1 MASFRRDNSR
11 SPRPEGSGPY
21 RERGTS
27 GRQPREGPDGG
38 TGQPPPRPRT
48 FGPWFIAF
56 LVLILFFNVI
66 LTASLQKST
75 PGPVRIP
82 YSPTFLTQVNAGNVS
97 SISSKGT
104 SVQGDFRS
112 AVRYPNG
119 SAAPATEFTTEIPE
133 FANNTALLSL
143 LESKGVVI
151 NASAPSGG
159 SSTLATLLL
168 AFGPTILLVALF
180 VWLMRR
186 AGRMGGGVTAFGR
199 SRAQRVEPAD
209 QHITFEDVAGI
220 DEAKVELTEIVDFLR
235 DPGKYRRLGGR
246 IPRGVLLTGPPG
258 TGKTLLARALAGE
271 AQVPFFSISASEF
284 VEMFVGVGASRV
296 RDLFQQAKE
305 AAPAIIFIDE
315 LDAIGRSRAGA
326 IGGFGG
332 GHDEREQTLNQIL
345 TEMDGFDPSVGVIVI
360 SATNRPEVLD
370 PALLRPG
377 RFDRRVA
384 VQPPDTVGR
393 RKILVVHTRSVP
405 LASDV
410 DLDRLAATTPGMVG
424 ADLANVVNEAALTA
438 ARRGHD
444 AVTMA
449 DLHDALEK
457 LVLGSER
464 RILLSPEE
472 RKRTAYH
479 EAGHAIVGMLTPGA
493 DPVRK
498 VSIIPRGI
506 ALGVTLSAPEADRF
520 SYDRP
525 YLLGK
530 IKVALGGRVA
540 EEIVYGE
547 ITTGAQN
554 DIKQATELARSMV
567 GLWGMSDVIGPVTV
581 ITEEGRMPIPGA
593 SDISPKT
600 QQLVDEEVRH
610 LIEEQHEQVTQLMS
624 ANREKLDALAAALL
638 EHETLEQDEVYAAA
652 GMVAAGEPQLTGS
665 APRRWALDGSGRP
678 APGRRCEDSSTG
690 SRYRFPRSFSNS
702 TAAAGI
708 TRTGRSAR

>member
-1 MASFRRDNSR
+1 M
-11 SPRPEGSGPY
+11 
-21 RERGTS
+21 
-27 GRQPREGPDGG
+27 
-38 TGQPPPRPRT
+38 
-48 FGPWFIAF
+48 
-56 LVLILFFNVI
+56 L
-66 LTASLQKST
+66 ST
-75 PGPVRIP
+75 VHAHAARVRIP
-82 YSPTFLTQVNAGNVS
+82 YSPTFLAQVKAGNVTA
-97 SISSKGT
+97 ISSKGA
-104 SVQGDFRS
+104 SVDGTFRV
-112 AVRYPNG
+112 AIRYP
-119 SAAPATEFTTEIPE
+119 SASAPAATQFVTEIPE
-133 FANNTALLSL
+133 FANNNALLAQL
-143 LESKGVVI
+143 QAKGVVI
-151 NASAPSGG
+151 NATAPSSGTSVFVTVLLSFG
-159 SSTLATLLL
+159 PALLL
-168 AFGPTILLVALF
+168 VGLF
-180 VWLMRR
+180 VWIMRR
-186 AGRMGGGVTAFGR
+186 AAGGLGGGLGGFGR
-199 SRAQRVEPAD
+199 SRAQRVEPSE
-209 QHITFEDVAGI
+209 QRVTFADVAGI
-220 DEAKVELTEIVDFLR
+220 DEAKQELSEIVDFLR
-235 DPGKYRRLGGR
+235 DPDKYRRLGGR

-296 RDLFQQAKE
+296 RDLFQQAKQ

-384 VQPPDTVGR
+384 VQPPDTLGR
-393 RKILVVHTRSVP
+393 RKILEVHTRSVP

-410 DLDRLAATTPGMVG
+410 DLGRLAATTPGMVG

-438 ARRGHD
+438 ARHGHD
-444 AVTMA
+444 AVAMG

-457 LVLGSER
+457 LVLGTER
-464 RILLSPEE
+464 RILLSEQE
-472 RKRTAYH
+472 RRRSAYH
-479 EAGHAIVGMLTPGA
+479 EAGHAIIGMLTPAA

-520 SYDRP
+520 SYDRS

-530 IKVALGGRVA
+530 LKVALGGRVA
-540 EEIVYGE
+540 EELVFDE

-554 DIKQATELARSMV
+554 DIKQATELARNMV

-581 ITEEGRMPIPGA
+581 ITDNGAPPWPGA
-593 SDISPKT
+593 SDISPVT

-610 LIEEQHEQVTQLMS
+610 LIEHAHEHVTQLMS
-624 ANREKLDALAAALL
+624 TNRDKLDALAQALL
-638 EHETLEQDEVYAAA
+638 EHETLDQDEAYAAA
-652 GMVAAGEPQLTGS
+652 GIEPAGELTTLL
-665 APRRWALDGSGRP
+665 A
-678 APGRRCEDSSTG
+678 
-690 SRYRFPRSFSNS
+690 
-702 TAAAGI
+702 
-708 TRTGRSAR
+708 

>member
-1 MASFRRDNSR
+1 MPGFDSGESRD
-11 SPRPEGSGPY
+11 SPPEGRDPRGERHPSGWRVRP
-21 RERGTS
+21 
-27 GRQPREGPDGG
+27 GPDGRG
-38 TGQPPPRPRT
+38 APPPAPKPRG
-48 FGPWFIAF
+48 FGPGLLIFFVMLF
-56 LVLILFFNVI
+56 LINIVF
-66 LTASLQKST
+66 ASNLQT
-75 PGPVRIP
+75 QPTRVRIP
-82 YSPTFLTQVNAGNVS
+82 YSPTFLNQVNAGNVS

-104 SVQGDFRS
+104 TVQGEFRS
-112 AVRYPNG
+112 AVRYPD
-119 SAAPATEFTTEIPE
+119 STAAPATRFVTELPEFTD
-133 FANNTALLSL
+133 NKALLAL
-143 LESKGVVI
+143 LQSKGVVI
-151 NASAPSGG
+151 NATSPS
-159 SSTLATLLL
+159 TATPL
-168 AFGPTILLVALF
+168 FWTILLSFGPALLIVLLF
-180 VWLMRR
+180 VWVMRR
-186 AGRMGGGVTAFGR
+186 AAGGMGGGVSAFGR
-199 SRAQRVEPAD
+199 SRAQRVEPSE
-209 QHITFEDVAGI
+209 QQVTFEDVAGI
-220 DEAKVELTEIVDFLR
+220 DEAKAELTEIVDFLK
-235 DPGKYRRLGGR
+235 DPQKYRRLGGR

-271 AQVPFFSISASEF
+271 AEVPFFSISASEF
-284 VEMFVGVGASRV
+284 VELFVGVGASRV
-296 RDLFQQAKE
+296 RDLFTQAKE

-393 RKILVVHTRSVP
+393 RKILEVHTRSVP
-405 LASDV
+405 LAGDV

-424 ADLANVVNEAALTA
+424 ADLANVINEAALTA
-438 ARRGHD
+438 ARRAHE
-444 AVTMA
+444 AVTMR

-457 LVLGSER
+457 LVLGTER

-472 RKRTAYH
+472 RRRTAYH
-479 EAGHAIVGMLTPGA
+479 EAGHAIVGMLTAGA

-520 SYDRP
+520 SYDRR

-540 EEIVYGE
+540 EELVFDD

-554 DIKQATELARSMV
+554 DLKQVTELARNMV

-581 ITEEGRMPIPGA
+581 ISEDGGILLPA
-593 SDISPKT
+593 VSDISPVT
-600 QQLVDEEVRH
+600 RQLVDEEVRH
-610 LIEEQHEQVTQLMS
+610 LIETAHEEVTQLMS
-624 ANREKLDALAAALL
+624 ANRDKLDALAQALL
-638 EHETLEQDEVYAAA
+638 DQETLEQDEAYAAA
-652 GMVAAGEPQLTGS
+652 GIEPPLAPVTADAAS
-665 APRRWALDGSGRP
+665 
-678 APGRRCEDSSTG
+678 
-690 SRYRFPRSFSNS
+690 
-702 TAAAGI
+702 
-708 TRTGRSAR
+708 

>member
-1 MASFRRDNSR
+1 MPDPDSDSSNR
-11 SPRPEGSGPY
+11 SP
-21 RERGTS
+21 
-27 GRQPREGPDGG
+27 PDGG
-38 TGQPPPRPRT
+38 SPWRAASERVAGSS
-48 FGPWFIAF
+48 GPGSAGRATAAATSG
-56 LVLILFFNVI
+56 VRAGTLIFFVMLLPFNVV
-66 LTASLQKST
+66 LASTLQPQPSR
-75 PGPVRIP
+75 VRVP
-82 YSPTFLTQVNAGNVS
+82 YSPTFLSQVQLGNVS

-104 SVQGDFRS
+104 TIQGDFRNE
-112 AVRYPNG
+112 VKYPD
-119 SAAPATEFTTEIPE
+119 ATAKATGLFVTEIPA
-133 FANNTALLSL
+133 FADNKQLLTL
-143 LESKGVVI
+143 LQSKHVTI
-151 NASAPSGG
+151 NAKAPSSGA
-159 SSTLATLLL
+159 STFWTIVL
-168 AFGPTILLVALF
+168 AFGPTILLVVLF

-186 AGRMGGGVTAFGR
+186 AAGGIGGGVSAFGR
-199 SRAQRVEPAD
+199 SRAKRVEPSE
-209 QHITFEDVAGI
+209 QRVTFADVAGI
-220 DEAKVELTEIVDFLR
+220 DEAKDELTEIVYFLK
-235 DPGKYRRLGGR
+235 DPLKYRRLGGR

-284 VEMFVGVGASRV
+284 VELFVGVGASRV

-360 SATNRPEVLD
+360 SATNPPEVLD

-384 VQPPDTVGR
+384 VQAPDTIGR
-393 RKILVVHTRSVP
+393 KKILEVHTRSVP
-405 LASDV
+405 LADDV
-410 DLDRLAATTPGMVG
+410 DLGRLAATTPGMVG
-424 ADLANVVNEAALTA
+424 ADLANIVNEAALTA
-438 ARRGHD
+438 ARRSHV

-449 DLHDALEK
+449 DLHDALER
-457 LVLGSER
+457 LVLGTER
-464 RILLSPEE
+464 RILLPREE
-472 RKRTAYH
+472 RRRTAYH
-479 EAGHAIVGMLTPGA
+479 EAGHAIIGMLTPGA

-520 SYDRP
+520 SYDRQ

-540 EEIVYGE
+540 EELVFDD

-554 DIKQATELARSMV
+554 DIKQATELARNMV

-581 ITEEGRMPIPGA
+581 ITEDGGLPIPGA
-593 SDISPKT
+593 SEISPVT

-610 LIEEQHEQVTQLMS
+610 LIEAAHEEVTRLMC
-624 ANREKLDALAAALL
+624 ANREKLDALAQALL
-638 EHETLEQDEVYAAA
+638 DRETLEQDEAYAAA
-652 GMVAAGEPQLTGS
+652 GIEPPGTPVSAGAAV
-665 APRRWALDGSGRP
+665 
-678 APGRRCEDSSTG
+678 
-690 SRYRFPRSFSNS
+690 
-702 TAAAGI
+702 
-708 TRTGRSAR
+708 

>member
-1 MASFRRDNSR
+1 M
-11 SPRPEGSGPY
+11 
-21 RERGTS
+21 
-27 GRQPREGPDGG
+27 
-38 TGQPPPRPRT
+38 
-48 FGPWFIAF
+48 FGPGFVIIFF
-56 LVLILFFNVI
+56 LLLLLNALLVS
-66 LTASLQKST
+66 SLST
-75 PGPVRIP
+75 HATRVRIP
-82 YSPTFLTQVNAGNVS
+82 YSPTFLAQVESGNVTAVS
-97 SISSKGT
+97 TTGT
-104 SVQGDFRS
+104 SVQGIFRTPIS
-112 AVRYPNG
+112 YPNS
-119 SAAPATEFTTEIPE
+119 SATPAGEFTTEIPE
-133 FANNTALLSL
+133 FANNNQLIALLQK
-143 LESKGVVI
+143 KGVVI
-151 NASAPSGG
+151 NATSPSTGT
-159 SSTLATLLL
+159 SVLVALLFT
-168 AFGPTILLVALF
+168 FGPVVLLVALF
-180 VWLMRR
+180 VMLMRR
-186 AGRMGGGVTAFGR
+186 AGGGIGGGLTGFGR
-199 SRAQRVEPAD
+199 SRAQRVEPSE
-209 QHITFEDVAGI
+209 QTVTFDDVAGI
-220 DEAKVELTEIVDFLR
+220 DEAKAELTEIVDFLK
-235 DPGKYRRLGGR
+235 DPDRYRRLGGR

-284 VEMFVGVGASRV
+284 VELFVGVGASRV
-296 RDLFQQAKE
+296 RDLFQQAKA

-384 VQPPDTVGR
+384 VQSPDTLGR
-393 RKILVVHTRSVP
+393 RKILDVHTRSVP
-405 LASDV
+405 LDSDV
-410 DLDRLAATTPGMVG
+410 DLDRLASTTPGMVG

-438 ARRGHD
+438 ARREHD
-444 AVTMA
+444 AVTMR

-457 LVLGSER
+457 LILGTER
-464 RILLSPEE
+464 RILLSEEE
-472 RKRTAYH
+472 RQRSAYH
-479 EAGHAIVGMLTPGA
+479 EAGHALIAMLTLGA

-540 EEIVYGE
+540 EELVYSE

-581 ITEEGRMPIPGA
+581 ITEDSQLPLLGEG
-593 SDISPKT
+593 DISQLT
-600 QQLVDEEVRH
+600 RQLVDEEVRH
-610 LIEEQHEQVTQLMS
+610 LIEQQHEQVTQLMS
-624 ANREKLDALAAALL
+624 ANRDKLDALAKVLL

-652 GMVAAGEPQLTGS
+652 GIE
-665 APRRWALDGSGRP
+665 APRETSLVK
-678 APGRRCEDSSTG
+678 
-690 SRYRFPRSFSNS
+690 
-702 TAAAGI
+702 
-708 TRTGRSAR
+708 

>member
-1 MASFRRDNSR
+1 M
-11 SPRPEGSGPY
+11 
-21 RERGTS
+21 
-27 GRQPREGPDGG
+27 
-38 TGQPPPRPRT
+38 
-48 FGPWFIAF
+48 FGPGLLTFF
-56 LVLILFFNVI
+56 LALLLLNIV
-66 LTASLQKST
+66 LTATLQT
-75 PGPVRIP
+75 QPARVRIP
-82 YSPTFLTQVNAGNVS
+82 FSPTFLAQVRAGNVS

-104 SVQGDFRS
+104 TVEGNFRI
-112 AVRYPNG
+112 AVRLPD
-119 SAAPATEFTTEIPE
+119 SKAPASRQFVTELPAFTDDK
-133 FANNTALLSL
+133 ALLAL
-143 LESKGVVI
+143 LQSKGVMI
-151 NASAPSGG
+151 DATAPSTG
-159 SSTLATLLL
+159 TPL
-168 AFGPTILLVALF
+168 FWTILLSFGPALLIVSLF
-180 VWLMRR
+180 VWMARR
-186 AGRMGGGVTAFGR
+186 AAGGIGGGISGFGR

-209 QHITFEDVAGI
+209 QHVTFADVAGI
-220 DEAKVELTEIVDFLR
+220 DEAKEELTEIVDFLK
-235 DPGKYRRLGGR
+235 DPDKYRRLGGR

-296 RDLFQQAKE
+296 RDLFAQAKQ

-345 TEMDGFDPSVGVIVI
+345 TEMDGFDTSVGVIVL

-384 VQPPDTVGR
+384 IQPPDTVGR
-393 RKILVVHTRSVP
+393 RKVLEVHTRSVP

-410 DLDRLAATTPGMVG
+410 DLDRLAASTPGMVG
-424 ADLANVVNEAALTA
+424 ADLANLVNEAALTA
-438 ARRGHD
+438 ARRSHE

-457 LVLGSER
+457 LVLGTER
-464 RILLSPEE
+464 RILLSSEE

-540 EEIVYGE
+540 EELVYGE

-554 DIKQATELARSMV
+554 DIKQATELARNMV
-567 GLWGMSDVIGPVTV
+567 GLWGMSEVIGPVTV
-581 ITEEGRMPIPGA
+581 IPDDVHLAFPSA
-593 SDISPKT
+593 SDVSPVT

-610 LIEEQHEQVTQLMS
+610 LIERGHDEVTELMS
-624 ANREKLDALAAALL
+624 ANRDKLDALAEALL
-638 EHETLEQDEVYAAA
+638 EHETLEQDEAYAAA
-652 GMVAAGEPQLTGS
+652 GIQPPHAPVALGT
-665 APRRWALDGSGRP
+665 P
-678 APGRRCEDSSTG
+678 A
-690 SRYRFPRSFSNS
+690 
-702 TAAAGI
+702 
-708 TRTGRSAR
+708 

>member
-1 MASFRRDNSR
+1 LVFFALLLALNIVLAS
-11 SPRPEGSGPY
+11 
-21 RERGTS
+21 
-27 GRQPREGPDGG
+27 
-38 TGQPPPRPRT
+38 
-48 FGPWFIAF
+48 
-56 LVLILFFNVI
+56 
-66 LTASLQKST
+66 TAHTTKSQQ
-75 PGPVRIP
+75 RAAIP
-82 YSPTFLTQVNAGNVS
+82 YSPTFLAQVRAGNVA

-104 SVQGDFRS
+104 AIDGTFRRR
-112 AVRYPNG
+112 VRYPANG
-119 SAAPATEFTTEIPE
+119 TGAPTTLFSTYLPEFT
-133 FANNTALLSL
+133 NNNELLAL
-143 LESKGVVI
+143 LESRHVVI
-151 NASAPSGG
+151 NAKSAATG
-159 SSTLATLLL
+159 SSPLVTILLY
-168 AFGPTILLVALF
+168 FGPTLLF
-180 VWLMRR
+180 VLFFVWMMRR
-186 AGRMGGGVTAFGR
+186 AAGGIGGGIGAFGR
-199 SRAQRVEPAD
+199 SRAQRVEPSQ
-209 QHITFEDVAGI
+209 QHVNFEDVAGI
-220 DEAKVELTEIVDFLR
+220 DEAKAELTELVDFLK
-235 DPGKYRRLGGR
+235 DPQKYHRLGGR

-284 VEMFVGVGASRV
+284 VELFVGVGASRV
-296 RDLFQQAKE
+296 RDLFQQAKQ

-393 RKILVVHTRSVP
+393 RKILEVHTRSVP
-405 LASDV
+405 LAGDV

-457 LVLGSER
+457 LVLGTER
-464 RILLSPEE
+464 RILLSAQE
-472 RKRTAYH
+472 RRRTAYH

-525 YLLGK
+525 YLMSK
-530 IKVALGGRVA
+530 IMVALGGRVA
-540 EEIVYGE
+540 EELVFGE

-554 DIKQATELARSMV
+554 DIKQATELARNMV
-567 GLWGMSDVIGPVTV
+567 GLWGMSDVIGPVAV
-581 ITEEGRMPIPGA
+581 ISEDGHVPIPGA
-593 SDISPKT
+593 ADISPVT
-600 QQLVDEEVRH
+600 QQLLDEEVRH
-610 LIEEQHEQVTQLMS
+610 LIEGAHEQVTELMR
-624 ANREKLDALAAALL
+624 ANLDKLEALAQALL
-638 EHETLEQDEVYAAA
+638 EHETLEQDEAYAAA
-652 GMVAAGEPQLTGS
+652 GIAQAGEPPTAEPS
-665 APRRWALDGSGRP
+665 AP
-678 APGRRCEDSSTG
+678 
-690 SRYRFPRSFSNS
+690 
-702 TAAAGI
+702 AAASAPSWG
-708 TRTGRSAR
+708 TRSSGG